1 MLIFVFLHFRQKI
14 ATEVPSRVLWPSIS
28 ASFVRACEAHNLSSI
43 RPLLSILVAS
53 FPKNCQISP
62 ELTSIFLSMFDFR
75 CTSSATDEDIS
86 LVEEFC
92 VEALCSIVLKC
103 SESTFRPFYH
113 KLYDWGVIASKDHQ
127 KSDRIFTYYK

>member
-1 MLIFVFLHFRQKI
+1 
-14 ATEVPSRVLWPSIS
+14 
-28 ASFVRACEAHNLSSI
+28 
-43 RPLLSILVAS
+43 
-53 FPKNCQISP
+53 
-62 ELTSIFLSMFDFR
+62 MFDFR